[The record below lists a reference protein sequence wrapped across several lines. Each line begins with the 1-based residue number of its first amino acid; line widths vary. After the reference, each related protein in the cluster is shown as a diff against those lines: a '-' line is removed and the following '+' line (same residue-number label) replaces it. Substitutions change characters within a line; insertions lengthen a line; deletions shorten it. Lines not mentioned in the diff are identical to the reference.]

1 VGCLNC
7 EVVERVNE
15 FTVCTPIRARED
27 ETPSFAV
34 TVGFATAEIHNNIG
48 DLREGANVVPNVGGG
63 QSKSS
68 SGDEG
73 NVLAEE
79 SVWSFGVWQYSEHR
93 NIKLK
98 EMRIPQ

>member
-1 VGCLNC
+1 MGCLNC

-73 NVLAEE
+73 NRVERVHGE
-79 SVWSFGVWQYSEHR
+79 SVCRNSINATTHR
-93 NIKLK
+93 IKGC
-98 EMRIPQ
+98 